1 MHAKV
6 SSPWRIASPG
16 CTHLGARPV
25 FGGSVLR
32 VSEYALA
39 DADASRNGVSLVAP
53 PLDGAIV
60 PAASAAFAPPAVL
73 QHALDR
79 LRLGPDDYDAACR
92 AAARNGSSVDE
103 ELIAAGLVDEATLAE
118 VFGAVLGLRAE
129 PVAPGASLLRD
140 GRGAFDASERHA
152 KTCDSAMRPRLYLAP
167 RLDRLASLAER
178 LARSPDLAATLR
190 ITTLSGIARLR
201 AGADAS
207 ERSTRA
213 RLSLAA
219 DHNRWSARD
228 VVTAAQAVVA
238 VLVAVALAHL
248 WLAFPDLFWPAA
260 HATAS
265 LCAFCFTLFRLR
277 ILIGTIT
284 SRHASRRPVPN
295 PTEAPLPIYSVLVAL
310 HREAAMAEPLARAM
324 AALDWPR
331 SRLEV
336 FFVCEA
342 NDPETIAAVECAIAD
357 EANFSVIATPRSN
370 PTTKPKA
377 LNFALPLTRGEY
389 VVLYDAEDRPAPDQ
403 LRSAHAAFRTAPA
416 TLACVQAP
424 LVIRNAANGWLETL
438 FALEYAV
445 LFRAVLPWLAAQG
458 LPLPLGGTSNHFR
471 RSALVEAG
479 GWDSHNVAE
488 DADLGIRLSR
498 LGYRIGTIS
507 SPTSEIAPSRFIDW
521 RNQRTRW
528 IKGWCQTWLV
538 HMRDPRLACRQLGLR
553 AFVTFQILFG
563 GMIAASLMHVVFAG
577 HLITAIHAYLASGE
591 IYMSAG
597 ILAAVDF
604 LNIVLAYAV
613 FILTAR
619 LVANDAERPL
629 LHRLWSL
636 WFYWLIV
643 SLAGLRAIGQLVHAP
658 HMWEKTP
665 HREPAPNS

>member
-1 MHAKV
+1 M
-6 SSPWRIASPG
+6 
-16 CTHLGARPV
+16 
-25 FGGSVLR
+25 R

-39 DADASRNGVSLVAP
+39 DEDASGLGLVSAPALAADAL
-53 PLDGAIV
+53 
-60 PAASAAFAPPAVL
+60 AFADAGLPTLPPVVAE
-73 QHALDR
+73 ALA
-79 LRLGPDDYDAACR
+79 RLGLDAERFDAACR
-92 AAARNGSSVDE
+92 LAERNGSSADE
-103 ELIAAGLVDEATLAE
+103 ELIAAGVIDEATLARTLA
-118 VFGAVLGLRAE
+118 AVLGLRFE
-129 PVAPGASLLRD
+129 PIRDDASLLRD

-152 KTCDSAMRPRLYLAP
+152 KTCDTAMRPRLYLAP
-167 RLDRLASLAER
+167 RLDRLEG
-178 LARSPDLAATLR
+178 LARRVARAPELATTLR
-190 ITTLSGIARLR
+190 IATLSDIAAKR
-201 AGADAS
+201 GAASAS

-228 VVTAAQAVVA
+228 VLTPAQAAVA
-238 VLVAVALAHL
+238 VLVLVALAHA
-248 WLAFPDLFWPAA
+248 WFAAPGPFWFAA

-265 LCAFCFTLFRLR
+265 LCALCFTLFRLR
-277 ILIGTIT
+277 VLVGTALAA
-284 SRHASRRPVPN
+284 RPRPALPANRRTV
-295 PTEAPLPIYSVLVAL
+295 APAPIYSVLVAL

-342 NDPETIAAVECAIAD
+342 NDPETIMAVERAIAG
-357 EANFSVIATPRSN
+357 EANFSVIATPRTN

-377 LNFALPLTRGEY
+377 LNFALPLTRGDY
-389 VVLYDAEDRPAPDQ
+389 VVLFDAEDRPDPGQ
-403 LRSAHAAFRTAPA
+403 LRAAHAAFEASSA
-416 TLACVQAP
+416 SLACVQAP

-445 LFRAVLPWLAAQG
+445 LFRAILPWLARRG

-471 RSALVEAG
+471 RAALVEAG

-498 LGYRIGTIS
+498 LGYRIGTIA
-507 SPTSEIAPSRFIDW
+507 SPTSEIAPSRFLDW

-538 HMRDPRLACRQLGLR
+538 HMRDPRLACRQLGPR
-553 AFVTFQILFG
+553 AFLTFQILFG
-563 GMIAASLMHVVFAG
+563 GMIAASLMHVMFAG
-577 HLITAIHAYLASGE
+577 HLLAAAYAYLVHGE
-591 IYMSAG
+591 IYLSAG
-597 ILAAVDF
+597 VLAAVDA
-604 LNIVLAYAV
+604 LNIALAYAV

-619 LVANDAERPL
+619 LVANEAERPL
-629 LHRLWSL
+629 LPRLWSL

-643 SLAGLRAIGQLVHAP
+643 SLAGLRAIGQLFHSP

-665 HREPAPNS
+665 HREPASGS